1 MARFANRWTR
11 SLLAV
16 LVAFLVAGCG
26 SKSGGGPA
34 DNPLGPTTPTLTQEG
49 SDELVVQVLTGFTIA
64 GGDLQSALAG
74 STAAWTA
81 LAGASPMAAMWD
93 TTFTT
98 HGLTYQATRTFY
110 DGSGNELPG
119 YGPTARRLHWTS
131 RATGTFTDEGDT
143 ATVGHASRFDVLGI
157 EPDQDT
163 LVVNGQCLDT
173 LMTHFTC
180 LDGQTS
186 RYMRWNGALT
196 YQGVR
201 LLKSTLPSGGWPISG
216 LALLVIN
223 ADRLRS
229 SDPADV
235 EQHVSSFILVRFD
248 GTTTPMVQVNACY
261 YYTWNMVTGQIARR

>member
-1 MARFANRWTR
+1 MARFANRTTE

-16 LVAFLVAGCG
+16 VVALLVAGCG
-26 SKSGGGPA
+26 SKSGGGTA
-34 DNPLGPTTPTLTQEG
+34 SNLLGPTTPTLTQEG
-49 SDELVVQVLTGFTIA
+49 SDELVVQVLTGFSIA
-64 GGDLQSALAG
+64 GGDLQSALSG
-74 STAAWTA
+74 STAAPTA

-98 HGLTYQATRTFY
+98 HGLIYHATRTFY

-131 RATGTFTDEGDT
+131 RASGTYSNESDT

-157 EPDQDT
+157 EPSQDT

-173 LMTHFTC
+173 LMTHFQC

-186 RYMRWNGALT
+186 RYMHWTGALT
-196 YQGVR
+196 YQDVR
-201 LLKSTLPSGGWPISG
+201 ALKSTLPSGGWPVSG
-216 LALLVIN
+216 FALLVIT

-229 SDPADV
+229 SDPLDV

-248 GTTTPMVQVNACY
+248 GTSQPMVQVNACY
-261 YYTWNMVTGQIARR
+261 YYRWNMVTGQITRM